1 MRLARLLYG
10 SGGTVVPCPGVPD
23 RWDCRCTPALGVS
36 VVIRRQPKTA
46 GLKRRRQYSIMTSIE
61 TARLEVL
68 DWIAKALELPIEQ
81 IDLNKPLAEIG
92 IDSLDA
98 VHTIATIE
106 SIIRKELPEDV
117 IQRVNCL
124 NDILDMMQEKMAAA

>member
-1 MRLARLLYG
+1 
-10 SGGTVVPCPGVPD
+10 
-23 RWDCRCTPALGVS
+23 
-36 VVIRRQPKTA
+36 
-46 GLKRRRQYSIMTSIE
+46 MTSIE

-68 DWIAKALELPIEQ
+68 DWIGKALELPIEQ

-98 VHTIATIE
+98 VHMIATIE